1 MKRMVCERSSGTV
14 QNGNAVRPTLWHLA
28 AMLAAVLAMI
38 CGAYLFNL
46 TPEKLCTIGA
56 ANENLTHIKIFAIC
70 VIFLGMSMFLCDLL
84 DWYEKQVSRNREQRE
99 ERKGV

>member
-1 MKRMVCERSSGTV
+1 MKRVAYERNSGTA
-14 QNGNAVRPTLWHLA
+14 QKGTAARPTLWHLA
-28 AMLAAVLAMI
+28 AMLAAVLAMT

-56 ANENLTHIKIFAIC
+56 ANENLTHIKVFAIC

-84 DWYEKQVSRNREQRE
+84 DWHEKQASRKREQCE
-99 ERKGV
+99 EREGV

>member
-1 MKRMVCERSSGTV
+1 MKRMACERSSGTV

-28 AMLAAVLAMI
+28 AMLAAVLAMT

-56 ANENLTHIKIFAIC
+56 ANENLTHIKIFA
-70 VIFLGMSMFLCDLL
+70 MFLCDLL

>member
-1 MKRMVCERSSGTV
+1 MKRMACERSSGTV

-28 AMLAAVLAMI
+28 AMLAAVLAMT

-84 DWYEKQVSRNREQRE
+84 DWYEKQASRKREQCE
-99 ERKGV
+99 EREGV

>member
-1 MKRMVCERSSGTV
+1 MACERSSGTV

-28 AMLAAVLAMI
+28 AMLAAVLAMT

-84 DWYEKQVSRNREQRE
+84 DWYEKQASRKREQCE
-99 ERKGV
+99 EREGV

>member
-1 MKRMVCERSSGTV
+1 MKQMACERNSGTV
-14 QNGNAVRPTLWHLA
+14 QNRNAVRPTLWHLA
-28 AMLAAVLAMI
+28 AMLAAVLAMT

-56 ANENLTHIKIFAIC
+56 ASENLTHIKIFAIC

-84 DWYEKQVSRNREQRE
+84 DWYEKQVSRKREQRE
-99 ERKGV
+99 EREGV

>member
-1 MKRMVCERSSGTV
+1 MKRMACERSSRTV

-28 AMLAAVLAMI
+28 AMLAAVLAMT

-56 ANENLTHIKIFAIC
+56 GNENLTHIKIFAIC

-84 DWYEKQVSRNREQRE
+84 DWYEKQASRKREQCE
-99 ERKGV
+99 EREGV

>member
-1 MKRMVCERSSGTV
+1 MKRMACERSSGTV

-28 AMLAAVLAMI
+28 AMLAAVLAMT

-56 ANENLTHIKIFAIC
+56 ANQNLC
-70 VIFLGMSMFLCDLL
+70 NLCDFSG
-84 DWYEKQVSRNREQRE
+84 DVD
-99 ERKGV
+99 VPV

>member
-1 MKRMVCERSSGTV
+1 MKRMACERSSGMV
-14 QNGNAVRPTLWHLA
+14 QNGNSVRPTLWHLA
-28 AMLAAVLAMI
+28 AMLAAVLAMT

>member
-1 MKRMVCERSSGTV
+1 MKRMACERSSGMV

-28 AMLAAVLAMI
+28 AMLAAVLAMT

-46 TPEKLCTIGA
+46 TPEKLCTLGA
-56 ANENLTHIKIFAIC
+56 ANENLTHIKILAIC

>member
-1 MKRMVCERSSGTV
+1 MKRMACERSSGTV

-28 AMLAAVLAMI
+28 AMLAAVLAMT

-56 ANENLTHIKIFAIC
+56 ANENLTHIKVFAIC

-84 DWYEKQVSRNREQRE
+84 DWYEKQASRKREQCE
-99 ERKGV
+99 EREGV